1 MKIIAQYN
9 SDWGSQT
16 ITSSC
21 QIDTDTLQIT
31 DIQEVDVDEL
41 GLQHCER
48 EYVEVAL
55 NNGDTIELPV
65 ENSVLA
71 PEGRKI
77 LSDVIHLLKE
87 KQFTDIPMSLVKVAG
102 STLDLIESKFDCFT
116 RTQDSD
122 EVILDAIS
130 LGEDEII
137 DLSFIVGFDATP
149 LAGCY
154 ITFQKG

>member
-1 MKIIAQYN
+1 MNIIARYN

-31 DIQEVDVDEL
+31 DIQVNVDDPD
-41 GLQHCER
+41 LQICER
-48 EYVEVAL
+48 EYVEIVL
-55 NNGDTIELPV
+55 NNGHTIELPV
-65 ENSVLA
+65 ENNDLA

-77 LSDVIHLLKE
+77 LRDSIHLLKE
-87 KQFTDIPMSLVKVAG
+87 RKFTDIPMTLVKVAG
-102 STLDLIESKFDCFT
+102 STLDLIESEFNCFA

-122 EVILDAIS
+122 EVILDARS

-137 DLSFIVGFDATP
+137 NLSFIVGFDTTP
-149 LAGCY
+149 LAGRY
-154 ITFQKG
+154 ITFQKC